1 MAFVCLKKDCHKEFK
16 TAPGRSKH
24 HKKCS
29 KESIEKQYRVISG
42 SYHCKRCDNQFKHV
56 ESWYRHYKIAHRV
69 EERKIQV
76 KDKVIHKCTICS
88 KAFGKKRSMVC
99 YAMKLFTKKKI
110 TSVKRVESHLKDKIF
125 LHFMLKSVPV

>member
-16 TAPGRSKH
+16 TASGRSKH

-69 EERKIQV
+69 EERKIKV
-76 KDKVIHKCTICS
+76 NDKVIPKYALFVR
-88 KAFGKKRSMVC
+88 KRLVRSMIC